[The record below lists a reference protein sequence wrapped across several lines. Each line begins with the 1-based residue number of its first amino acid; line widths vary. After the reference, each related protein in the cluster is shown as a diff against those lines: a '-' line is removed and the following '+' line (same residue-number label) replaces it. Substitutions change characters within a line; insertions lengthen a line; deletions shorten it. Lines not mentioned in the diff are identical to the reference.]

1 MRSDDFHEID
11 RAVAFH
17 STLNPRLWDKN
28 RQMHPEVRQALLRIA
43 KDFQEFLGLDDFDLL
58 DVTVSGSNAAFT
70 YTPYSDLDL
79 HLVTMIPDEHKHLRQ
94 LFDAKKYQYNDQH
107 NIKVR
112 DIDVE
117 LYVQE
122 ADQPHASMGVYSVLK
137 EQWLRQPRRRKSDI
151 DDTSVREKFNQMK
164 FRIQQAILNDDYDR
178 IDAVW
183 RDLKAMRKTGL
194 AREGEF
200 SPENLAYK
208 ILRAQGL
215 IEKLTVHLT
224 SVKSQ
229 ELSIDE
235 EDLGYTNEI

>member
-1 MRSDDFHEID
+1 MRSDDFYEID

-17 STLNPRLWDKN
+17 NNLNPRLWDEN
-28 RQMHPEVRQALLRIA
+28 REMHPDVRQALLRIA

-58 DVTVSGSNAAFT
+58 DVTISGSNAAYT

-137 EQWLRQPRRRKSDI
+137 EKWLRQPRRRKSDI

-215 IEKLTVHLT
+215 LEKLTVHLA
-224 SVKSQ
+224 SIRSQ

-235 EDLGYTNEI
+235 EDTGYPQ